1 MVEYPILAVNTHNLG
16 ANAGPLFVSGDSDAT
31 LAHPGDRR
39 ELSGTF
45 YELDLDYGTS
55 ETDFTARIVS
65 DINAKLQPDERLQWG
80 TLTTSEPIQLQ
91 NRLTLPLTIQL
102 IADPRDLPPLF
113 DAMPLEVQT
122 TTVTIWEDVT
132 EVQLGL
138 ISDHDRHS
146 CLIFPDLANR
156 AHLDI
161 LHTNFLTAG
170 TQQFSVTETQLP
182 DTHRTRFNQ
191 LEYSSG
197 HDSHTLRGFYDIL
210 PQNIYSSGQDLLV
223 INQPYTTAPA
233 LPDLRIPGVNTA
245 PQPGINIIYGGIY
258 EPDNRPNI
266 ADLNVRP
273 TALNPAGINI
283 FEWSLPLAL
292 PAVEPLNTF
301 IVDNLPGGTLLYW
314 TIICW
319 VLGSVVAAVAFAM
332 FKSPMAAVI
341 GWLATTFLVF
351 SVGLIPAWIM
361 ILMLVPAGFIALLSR
376 NRGGRSPQQPA

>member
-1 MVEYPILAVNTHNLG
+1 MNTPYWLSIPTTSEPTPARSSSPAIRTPPWRVQETAAELA
-16 ANAGPLFVSGDSDAT
+16 
-31 LAHPGDRR
+31 
-39 ELSGTF
+39 GTF

-113 DAMPLEVQT
+113 DALPLET
-122 TTVTIWEDVT
+122 KTATVTIWEDVT

-170 TQQFSVTETQLP
+170 TQQFSVTETELP
-182 DTHRTRFNQ
+182 DTHRTRFNH
-191 LEYSSG
+191 LDYSSG
-197 HDSHTLRGFYDIL
+197 HDSHTLRGFYDL
-210 PQNIYSSGQDLLV
+210 NALSLYANSDGLFA
-223 INQPYTTAPA
+223 INQPYTTAPD
-233 LPDLRIPGVNTA
+233 LGDLQIRGFPGTDPDGITA
-245 PQPGINIIYGGIY
+245 IFGGIHD
-258 EPDNRPNI
+258 PDDLPNPSEINLRPSALNIDGIDIFAWSVPVNI
-266 ADLNVRP
+266 A
-273 TALNPAGINI
+273 GI
-283 FEWSLPLAL
+283 
-292 PAVEPLNTF
+292 EPLNEW
-301 IVDNLPGGTLLYW
+301 IGDNLPGGTLLYW

-319 VLGSVVAAVAFAM
+319 VARHHLRRRRL
-332 FKSPMAAVI
+332 
-341 GWLATTFLVF
+341 LA
-351 SVGLIPAWIM
+351 
-361 ILMLVPAGFIALLSR
+361 VPAPGSR
-376 NRGGRSPQQPA
+376 PHRLANRRSSSPSRWDSSPPG